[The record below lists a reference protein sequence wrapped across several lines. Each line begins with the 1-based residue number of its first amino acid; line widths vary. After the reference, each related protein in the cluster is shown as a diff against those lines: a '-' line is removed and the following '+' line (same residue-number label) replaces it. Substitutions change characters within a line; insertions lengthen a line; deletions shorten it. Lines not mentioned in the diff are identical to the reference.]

1 MFSRV
6 VLITISVALLMCAG
20 YVVSDFLAKE
30 RSLSVQAIVRD
41 YLKRGSTPMYPSEP
55 KVVAQKYGGADPHGD
70 DPHGDDPHDEVHDSK
85 LPANQAKSNAKAP
98 RDVYG
103 DTVPN
108 SQQPY

>member
-6 VLITISVALLMCAG
+6 VLITISTALLMCAG
-20 YVVSDFLAKE
+20 YLVSDFLAKE
-30 RSLSVQAIVRD
+30 RSSTVQAILQP
-41 YLKRGSTPMYPSEP
+41 YLKNPLLPAFQEKTEF
-55 KVVAQKYGGADPHGD
+55 VAQKYGGADPHGD
-70 DPHGDDPHDEVHDSK
+70 DPHGDDPRDEVHDPK

-103 DTVPN
+103 GAVPN